1 MTKEKMYYIT
11 YRVCDFVR
19 SREMQ
24 NQFEDYEFCMYV
36 GEMVEIIDYAIE
48 SKNYD
53 ILNPYYNVLNE
64 ELEEFDGLP
73 DLYEYCEGIK
83 ELIDLLD
90 ECKDECLQKQ

>member
-1 MTKEKMYYIT
+1 MTKEKMYYIA

-36 GEMVEIIDYAIE
+36 SEMVEIIDYAIE

-64 ELEEFDGLP
+64 ELEELDGLP